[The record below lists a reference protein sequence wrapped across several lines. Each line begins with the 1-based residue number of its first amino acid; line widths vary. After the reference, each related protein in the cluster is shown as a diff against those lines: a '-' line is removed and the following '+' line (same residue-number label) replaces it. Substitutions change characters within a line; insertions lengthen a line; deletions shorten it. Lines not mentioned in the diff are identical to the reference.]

1 MKRDLKEIQLSM
13 QPSMIEGDH
22 TFGTVSDKIG
32 DVTLKRKTPFVWF
45 IGFGISFIVAQLLL
59 FAVTLLLAKG
69 IGVWG
74 NNQPVGWAFDII
86 NFVWWIGIG
95 HAGTL
100 ISAILLLLNQKWRT
114 SINRFAEAM
123 TLFAV
128 ACAAM
133 FPLLHTGRPWLA
145 AYWLFPYPNTMG
157 VWPQFRSPLIWD
169 VFAVSTYAT
178 ISLLFWYVGLIP
190 DFATL
195 RDRAKHKGFKFG
207 YGILSWGWR
216 GSARHW
222 HRYEIA
228 YLLLAGISTPLVL
241 SVHSI
246 VSFDFAVSQVPGWHA
261 TIFPPYFVAGAI
273 FAGFAMVLILCI
285 PLRVWYNMKDFITDT
300 HLIYMGKVMLATGL
314 IVVYGYFMEAFFGWY
329 SASEFEWFMIKNRIW
344 EGPYWWSYWLLI
356 ICNGLSIQLLWFKR
370 FRESAFWLFM
380 ISLVVSVGMW
390 LERFVIIVTSLNR
403 DFLPSSWAM
412 YSPTMID
419 WSMFIG
425 TIGFF
430 FTLIFL
436 FVRFLPIISI
446 FEVRTLLP
454 EANVHGHQQD
464 FDESVLE
471 VEYTY
476 DRTDPPNK

>member
-1 MKRDLKEIQLSM
+1 MADLKEIQERVYPPM
-13 QPSMIEGDH
+13 VEGDH
-22 TFGTVSDKIG
+22 SFATVSDKIG
-32 DVTLKRKTPFVWF
+32 DLALKKKTPYFWF
-45 IGFGISFIVAQLLL
+45 IGFAIAFMVAQLLL
-59 FAVTLLLAKG
+59 FAVTTLLAKG
-69 IGVWG
+69 IGIWG

-157 VWPQFRSPLIWD
+157 IWPQFRSPLIWD

-190 DFATL
+190 DLATL
-195 RDRAKHKGFKFG
+195 RDRAKNKYFKLV
-207 YGILSWGWR
+207 YGALSWGWR

-300 HLIYMGKVMLATGL
+300 HLVYMAKIMLATGL
-314 IVVYGYFMEAFFGWY
+314 IVVYGYAMEAFFGWY
-329 SASEFEWFMIKNRIW
+329 SASEYEVFMVKNRMW
-344 EGPYWWSYWLLI
+344 EGPYAWSYWMLLL
-356 ICNGLSIQLLWFKR
+356 CNGMSIQLLWFKR
-370 FRESAFWLFM
+370 FRESPFWLFL
-380 ISLVVSVGMW
+380 ISIVVSIGMW

-412 YSPTMID
+412 YSPTIFD

-436 FVRFLPIISI
+436 FVRFLPVISI

-454 EANVHGHQQD
+454 EAHVHGHQQD
-464 FDESVLE
+464 FEENVLD
-471 VEYTY
+471 VYDTY
-476 DRTDPPNK
+476 DRTDPPNR